1 MYENINKNI
10 SNNNG
15 TDNLIISPEPV
26 VNRIDFLHDDK
37 ELREEQFDSRITMWR
52 VYFSRQS
59 DCRFSDHL

>member
-1 MYENINKNI
+1 MKILIKI
-10 SNNNG
+10 LVI
-15 TDNLIISPEPV
+15 TIMVLIISPEPV

-37 ELREEQFDSRITMWR
+37 ELREEHFDIRITMWR